1 MSAPPQVNT
10 PSPKGAD
17 IPWTTE
23 PPTQPG
29 TYWFKREPTSRA
41 VLMDVRETDGALTVT
56 VQWSNPDQPVATLKG
71 QWRGPMPPSSGPG
84 SR

>member
-1 MSAPPQVNT
+1 MSSPSQVNT
-10 PSPKGAD
+10 PSPKWAD

-29 TYWFKREPTSRA
+29 TCWFNGEPTSRA
-41 VLMDVRETDGALTVT
+41 VLMDVRETDGALTVKL
-56 VQWSNPDQPVATLKG
+56 QWSESDQPVATLKG
-71 QWRGPMPPSSGPG
+71 QWRGPMPPSTGPG